1 MALGKNVKKQR
12 ELLGLS
18 QNELSIRTGERV
30 SQGAISALEKRDS
43 KSSEFTAILA
53 EALGVSVEFLLGK
66 SLATNQNVVEY
77 NLDLNQKTLDKCPVI
92 SWVKAGKLCELDE
105 VLDYE
110 SAEEWRYCPVKHSSK
125 TYVLIVSGESMA
137 PDYPDG
143 SEIFVDPTIEP
154 INNDDVVVSTVDNKA
169 TFKRLQITHEGKHLL
184 ALNPNWPNR
193 IIEVTEGTTICGVV
207 IYSGQKRR

>member
-1 MALGKNVKKQR
+1 MALGENVKKQR

-18 QNELSIRTGERV
+18 QSELSARTGERV

-53 EALGVSVEFLLGK
+53 EALGVTVDSLLGK
-66 SLATNQNVVEY
+66 PFVVKQLVAEY
-77 NLDLNQKTLDKCPVI
+77 KSETSEKMLDKCPVI
-92 SWVKAGKLCELDE
+92 SWVQAGKLCELDD

-125 TYVLIVSGESMA
+125 TYVLIVNGDSMA
-137 PDYPDG
+137 PEYPDK
-143 SEIFVDPTIEP
+143 SEIFVDPLIEP
-154 INNDDVVVSTVDNKA
+154 INNDDVVVSTADNKA

-193 IIEVTEGTTICGVV
+193 IIEVAEGTMICGVV
-207 IYSGQKRR
+207 IYSGRKTR